1 MSQFFDAMPEA
12 VQAFIRRQHVFF
24 TASATADSRINLS
37 PKGSDCLRVVSAT
50 QVVYLD
56 QTGSGNETAA
66 HIRTDGRLTIMF
78 CAFEGAD
85 DPAPVWKRPRSAAR
99 IGGLRG
105 PAGDRLRGP
114 GTAGCAPDDRPG
126 RGNGADLL
134 RLFRPDHGVRG
145 RSPTLRNWAERQG
158 EDGIRA
164 YWRKKNAATI
174 DGIPTGILEDLAARS
189 DRRLIEPG
197 AASALHPA
205 KHALQGALPC
215 PTPCLSTATR

>member
-1 MSQFFDAMPEA
+1 MARFFDHIPAKLQE
-12 VQAFIRRQHVFF
+12 FISCQHVFF

-78 CAFEGAD
+78 CAFEGA
-85 DPAPVWKRPRSAAR
+85 PMILRLYGSGRVLPRGSA
-99 IGGLRG
+99 GY
-105 PAGDRLRGP
+105 
-114 GTAGCAPDDRPG
+114 
-126 RGNGADLL
+126 ADLL
-134 RLFRPDHGVRG
+134 ATAFAGQEPPGARQMIALDVETVQTSCGYSVPTMAFEADR
-145 RSPTLRNWAERQG
+145 PTLRNWAERQG

-174 DGIPTGILEDLAARS
+174 DGIPTGILEDLAAA
-189 DRRLIEPG
+189 E
-197 AASALHPA
+197 
-205 KHALQGALPC
+205 
-215 PTPCLSTATR
+215 